1 LVASVGD
8 NSPADKAGIK
18 PGDIILEFDGKD
30 VDRMRTLPK
39 IVALTEVGKNVT
51 VKIWRNK
58 KIISK
63 KVLLGRLES
72 SKEFAS
78 LKKSEAPTEIE
89 TLKITVR
96 LLSEE
101 DINKRQLPA
110 DTTGVVIINIAS
122 DSPVNNYM
130 QVNDV
135 IIEVQ
140 KTKINNLKQLNNLV
154 TESINKGENTL
165 LFAIYN
171 NQNQRRYLGVKLK

>member
-1 LVASVGD
+1 
-8 NSPADKAGIK
+8 
-18 PGDIILEFDGKD
+18 
-30 VDRMRTLPK
+30 M
-39 IVALTEVGKNVT
+39 
-51 VKIWRNK
+51 
-58 KIISK
+58 
-63 KVLLGRLES
+63 LGRLES

-140 KTKINNLKQLNNLV
+140 KTKINDLKQLNDILKK
-154 TESINKGENTL
+154 SFDKDENTL
-165 LFAIYN
+165 VFTIYGS
-171 NQNQRRYLGVKLK
+171 QNQRRYIGIKLK